1 MRISKI
7 IALLIISSL
16 MNTVSA
22 QNYILQG
29 IIGKKIAILSLVK
42 EGKEIYDAKYYLAEN
57 RDVVLLEANYIDATN
72 LILYSLD
79 ANNED
84 TLSRFYLKFE
94 DQYRQLNGTFMGN
107 DGLKEEAYFNWL
119 DITKIKHNY
128 ASNNMVKSF
137 KTEIPFLYTYTSDLK
152 FDANVK
158 EVLNGKFDKITIVKN
173 KANSIPSLR
182 FVAASSA
189 EKKIEA
195 FCDSIGLEQIV
206 AAIDCGMEYEVRLTV
221 KRFDQHII
229 SLEYYVSWFCGGAY
243 PDSYTQ
249 GYTFNRKTGEQI
261 TLSRLFN
268 LADEETS
275 NDSLNKLAI
284 QANEAII
291 RSMVKETLKNDGG
304 SLCDYDNYPLFGEK
318 NFYIDKTNIHFL
330 PDFPRALAA
339 CRDSKLS
346 HVRLSK
352 VKTLMD
358 ASLQP
363 LFLE

>member
-1 MRISKI
+1 MKR
-7 IALLIISSL
+7 
-16 MNTVSA
+16 
-22 QNYILQG
+22 
-29 IIGKKIAILSLVK
+29 
-42 EGKEIYDAKYYLAEN
+42 
-57 RDVVLLEANYIDATN
+57 TN
-72 LILYSLD
+72 LKNY
-79 ANNED
+79 
-84 TLSRFYLKFE
+84 TLNTLTVLIVLFAAINLNAQKRFYFDE
-94 DQYRQLNGTFMGN
+94 SGN
-107 DGLKEEAYFNWL
+107 KAKSSNAVFYK
-119 DITKIKHNY
+119 DITKSGDKY
-128 ASNNMVKSF
+128 KVKEYYSSNNKLKLQGS
-137 KTEIPFLYTYTSDLK
+137 YTTSSTRDEDRHGR
-152 FDANVK
+152 FSAFY
-158 EVLNGKFDKITIVKN
+158 ENG
-173 KANSIPSLR
+173 
-182 FVAASSA
+182 
-189 EKKIEA
+189 
-195 FCDSIGLEQIV
+195 Q
-206 AAIDCGMEYEVRLTV
+206 MEYEVRLTV

-229 SLEYYVSWFCGGAY
+229 SLEYYVSLFCGGAY

-291 RSMVKETLKNDGG
+291 RSMVKETLKNDGS